1 MKTRIFNLIIL
12 DESGSMQTIKRATI
26 NGVNETVQTIRAAQ
40 KKHENQEH
48 FVSLVTFNSEAVK
61 NVYECSPVAEV
72 RELTDERY
80 TPNCGTPLYDAMGN
94 ALNALR
100 PKVAPDDKVLVTIVT
115 DGEENSSREYD
126 GNAIKSL
133 VNELKGKGWVF
144 VYIGANQNVEQ
155 VAATISVTNVMNFQ
169 ATPKGISA
177 MMELVNTKRSSL
189 FDRIAHN
196 ISNAEK
202 ENEHFFDD
210 L

>member
-72 RELTDERY
+72 RELTDDRY
-80 TPNCGTPLYDAMGN
+80 APNCGTPLYDAMGN

-169 ATPKGISA
+169 ATPKGTSA

>member
-12 DESGSMQTIKRATI
+12 DESGSMQSIKRTTI

-61 NVYECSPVAEV
+61 NVYECSPVTEV
-72 RELTDERY
+72 RELTDDRY
-80 TPNCGTPLYDAMGN
+80 TPNCGTPLYDAMGS

-169 ATPKGISA
+169 ATPKGTSA

-196 ISNAEK
+196 ISSAEE

>member
-61 NVYECSPVAEV
+61 NVYECSPVPEV
-72 RELTDERY
+72 RELTDDRY

-169 ATPKGISA
+169 ATPKGTSA

>member
-12 DESGSMQTIKRATI
+12 DESGSMQSIKRATI

-61 NVYECSPVAEV
+61 NVYECSPVTEV
-72 RELTDERY
+72 RELTDDRY
-80 TPNCGTPLYDAMGN
+80 TPNCGTPLYDAMGS

-169 ATPKGISA
+169 ATPKGTSA

-196 ISNAEK
+196 ISSAEE